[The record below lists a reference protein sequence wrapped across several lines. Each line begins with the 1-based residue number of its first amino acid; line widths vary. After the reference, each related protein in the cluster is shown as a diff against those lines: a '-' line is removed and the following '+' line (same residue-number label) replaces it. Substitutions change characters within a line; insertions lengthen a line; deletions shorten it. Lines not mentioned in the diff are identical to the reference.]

1 MPIYTPHPHISCFE
15 KLREFC
21 LLKILMRWLDDSFG
35 CHLLFSI
42 RSFCSEMYIL
52 FIHVGCYL
60 RHKYHKNRFLFEV
73 NKCDLYIPAQL
84 VYFPNIGNTYNWL
97 PTRPLNEGSRR
108 FHTRAPWFKAKHIH
122 TINTLC
128 RTGA

>member
-1 MPIYTPHPHISCFE
+1 
-15 KLREFC
+15 
-21 LLKILMRWLDDSFG
+21 MRWLDDSFG

-97 PTRPLNEGSRR
+97 PTRPFNEGSQR
-108 FHTRAPWFKAKHIH
+108 FHDLKTSWFKAQHIH
-122 TINTLC
+122 TINTL
-128 RTGA
+128 